1 MDNKGGASVQLR
13 VSFYDVDMFQ
23 IVWHGNY
30 LKYFDLARQELFL
43 KSGLAIPRNLE
54 KHYIFPVIRTSVKY
68 LYPLK
73 FNDEFICT
81 AQTREAK
88 VKLVIDFEVRLQGD
102 GRLCATGRSEHAAV
116 RMPGME
122 MEFRIPE
129 DVERALLSN
138 RDGKQE
144 ARVVKQTDDIKKVV

>member
-1 MDNKGGASVQLR
+1 MDNNGSTSLQLR

-30 LKYFDLARQELFL
+30 LKYFDLARQELFR
-43 KSGLAIPRNLE
+43 KSGIAIPRNLE

-68 LYPLK
+68 LFPLK
-73 FNDEFICT
+73 FNDEFICS
-81 AQTREAK
+81 AQIREAK
-88 VKLVIDFEVRLQGD
+88 VKLVIDFEVRLLGD

-116 RMPGME
+116 RMPEME

-129 DVERALLSN
+129 DVEKALWLSK
-138 RDGKQE
+138 D
-144 ARVVKQTDDIKKVV
+144 VK

>member
-1 MDNKGGASVQLR
+1 MDNNGSASLQLR

-30 LKYFDLARQELFL
+30 LKYFDLARQELFR
-43 KSGLAIPRNLE
+43 KSGIAIPRNLE

-68 LYPLK
+68 LFPLK
-73 FNDEFICT
+73 FNDEFICS
-81 AQTREAK
+81 AQIREAK
-88 VKLVIDFEVRLQGD
+88 VKLVIDFEVRLLGD

-116 RMPGME
+116 RMPEME

-129 DVERALLSN
+129 DVEKALWLN
-138 RDGKQE
+138 KD
-144 ARVVKQTDDIKKVV
+144 VK

>member
-1 MDNKGGASVQLR
+1 MDNNGSASVQIR
-13 VSFYDVDMFQ
+13 VPFYDVDMLQ

-30 LKYFDLARQELFL
+30 LKYFDLARQALFL
-43 KSGLAIPRNLE
+43 KSGLDMPRNRE

-73 FNDEFICT
+73 LNDEFTCT
-81 AQTREAK
+81 ATTRAAK
-88 VKLVIDFEVRLQGD
+88 VKLVIDFEIRLLSD

-116 RMPGME
+116 RMPEME

-129 DVERALLSN
+129 DVERALWSIKDMN
-138 RDGKQE
+138 QE
-144 ARVVKQTDDIKKVV
+144 ANIAKNRL

>member
-1 MDNKGGASVQLR
+1 MDNNGSASLQLR
-13 VSFYDVDMFQ
+13 VPFYDVDMFQ

-54 KHYIFPVIRTSVKY
+54 KYYIFPVIRTSVKY

-73 FNDEFICT
+73 FNDEFICS
-81 AQTREAK
+81 AQAREAK
-88 VKLVIDFEVRLQGD
+88 VKLLIDFEVRLLGD

-116 RMPGME
+116 RMPEME

-129 DVERALLSN
+129 DVEKALRAN
-138 RDGKQE
+138 KD
-144 ARVVKQTDDIKKVV
+144 VK

>member
-1 MDNKGGASVQLR
+1 MANNGCASIQIKVP
-13 VSFYDVDMFQ
+13 FYDVDMLQ

-30 LKYFDLARQELFL
+30 LKYFDLARQALFMQC
-43 KSGLAIPRNLE
+43 GLDMPHRRE

-81 AQTREAK
+81 ARIRTAK
-88 VKLVIDFEVRLQGD
+88 VKLVIDFEIRLFND

-116 RMPGME
+116 RMPEME
-122 MEFRIPE
+122 IEFRIPE
-129 DVERALLSN
+129 DVEKALWSI
-138 RDGKQE
+138 RDLDHESGE
-144 ARVVKQTDDIKKVV
+144 AKDRLYL